1 MPVVRVGEGRRGGGR
16 DPAGR
21 AGCAGRAGPTRTG
34 KVDRLTAADGLLRP
48 ALEAAVAVARAGE
61 DAVPARPA
69 PPALRPFLQF
79 ARLPARALVAARRVI
94 DADEAFRERV
104 VEEVSEHEVGRAG
117 WIFLSRP
124 PGWEE
129 ELDELSRAATEAEAE
144 EAERRA
150 EGDARRRLG
159 IAEETARRAEEAA
172 ADARAE
178 AARAAEALADQRRAR
193 RAADRRVTELSAS
206 LAALTADR
214 DQARAEAAA
223 AAAATAAAQRRAEQA
238 RAEAEALRRAP
249 PPPPPP
255 PVVAPEPP
263 PPVAVTDDAAGF
275 PDSEAAGEALATAA
289 RAARELAAGLEAAA
303 VAFGVAPP
311 EATDDD
317 AGIPARGGA
326 GTPTAGPHLRPVRP
340 PRPPARAPLPLPPGI
355 LEDSPEAAAHLVRRR
370 GVVLLVDGY
379 NVSQAGWPDLPIAE
393 QRRRLVDALGEL
405 SARTGADV
413 RVVFDGSD
421 VGPAPV
427 ATTAQAVRV
436 RFSPPGTEADDVI
449 VAEVAEIPRGRPVVV
464 VSSDR
469 RVRDGSRARG
479 ANLLRS
485 SQLLGLLR

>member
-1 MPVVRVGEGRRGGGR
+1 M
-16 DPAGR
+16 
-21 AGCAGRAGPTRTG
+21 
-34 KVDRLTAADGLLRP
+34 
-48 ALEAAVAVARAGE
+48 ARAGE
-61 DAVPARPA
+61 EAVPARPA

-79 ARLPARALVAARRVI
+79 TRLPARALVAARRVLE
-94 DADEAFRERV
+94 ADEGFRERV
-104 VEEVSEHEVGRAG
+104 VEEVSEDEVGRAG
-117 WIFLSRP
+117 WIFLRRP
-124 PGWEE
+124 PGWEA
-129 ELDELSRAATEAEAE
+129 ELDELARAAAEVEAEV
-144 EAERRA
+144 AERRA

-172 ADARAE
+172 AEARAD
-178 AARAAEALADQRRAR
+178 AARATEALGDQRRAR
-193 RAADRRVTELSAS
+193 RAAERRATELSATV
-206 LAALTADR
+206 AALTADR

-238 RAEAEALRRAP
+238 VAEAEALRREP
-249 PPPPPP
+249 PPPPPAPLPQP
-255 PVVAPEPP
+255 PSPVAPPQPP
-263 PPVAVTDDAAGF
+263 PTTATADD
-275 PDSEAAGEALATAA
+275 PTSRAAGEALAAAA
-289 RAARELAAGLEAAA
+289 RAAREVASALEAAA
-303 VAFGVAPP
+303 GAFGATAPEADDDDVVDLPVAGGGRDVAGGAPP
-311 EATDDD
+311 R
-317 AGIPARGGA
+317 PAR
-326 GTPTAGPHLRPVRP
+326 R
-340 PRPPARAPLPLPPGI
+340 PRPPARDPAPLPPGI

-379 NVSQAGWPDLPIAE
+379 NVSQAGWPGLPITD

-485 SQLLGLLR
+485 SELLGLLR